1 MNDLTVLT
9 KAGYVA
15 TEASTSFAMY
25 HFLNQSGEKVIIKQ
39 EQDAN
44 ENQEWIVT
52 INGSQQRGEEWF
64 TKYCEEGDE
73 KDEKDKEDEKDEE
86 DEENEEYECEVNPND
101 VLFWLEGFVFFGSQD
116 GESTID
122 FSTFVWAKGIAER
135 RQEQENDIFITV
147 SII

>member
-73 KDEKDKEDEKDEE
+73 KDKEDEE
-86 DEENEEYECEVNPND
+86 DEENEENEENECEVNPND
-101 VLFWLEGFVFFGSQD
+101 VLFWLECFVFFGSQD

-122 FSTFVWAKGIAER
+122 FSTFAWAKGIAER
-135 RQEQENDIFITV
+135 RQAHDNDIFNTV
-147 SII
+147 SIV